1 MMLHS
6 ALLDSRNKNPMTVSK
21 PIGNSL
27 LMANNECSGEVVK
40 ISATKSPIT
49 EYPLIPPRSNAGSGH
64 IVYVRRKP
72 EIDLTKSI
80 ACDTHIDTHLVKSTE
95 LVETTQRLTD
105 VNKSID
111 VAQLHKAS
119 SPSFSST
126 RRSVSPSLG
135 NNSSA
140 ENVKHACVNC
150 STPSQDPVTVNVTLW
165 EERYCRLQSLLK
177 MLDQSGK
184 HEYVQMLRSLSS
196 IELSRHAFE
205 LEKRSIQLSVEEAKE
220 IQRAGFFD
228 VLGKCGDNNICGP
241 SSSTQQEQ
249 LQK

>member
-21 PIGNSL
+21 PIGNTL

-49 EYPLIPPRSNAGSGH
+49 EYPQIPPRSNAGSGH

-80 ACDTHIDTHLVKSTE
+80 ACDTQIDTHLVKSTE

-105 VNKSID
+105 VNESID

-150 STPSQDPVTVNVTLW
+150 STPSQDTVTVNVTLW

-205 LEKRSIQLSVEEAKE
+205 LEKRSIQLSMEEAKE

-241 SSSTQQEQ
+241 CSTQQEK